1 MSDKSNKMAVLSV
14 FGQKK
19 GALPLS
25 QILEL
30 LKPNC
35 SERTVRRWLADLASQ
50 GVLEKL
56 GKKKGML
63 YQLARPKNTCFSLQN
78 EKIIAEVRQPLSSR
92 KPVTYHTTW
101 LNNYTPN
108 KTTYVTDALKKELHH
123 AGQKFKDNM
132 PAGTYAREIYN
143 RLLIDLSYNSSRLE
157 GNTYSL
163 IDTQRLIL
171 EGMTAPG
178 KLDEETSMILNHK
191 EAIRYL
197 VDNAAKLTIT
207 PTEIYTVH
215 FLLSE
220 DLIATHYSGKVR
232 DHGVRIGGSTY
243 IPYENPAILEKQLTL
258 ICDKAS
264 QIIDPYEQSFFLLVH
279 ISYLQA
285 FVDVNKR
292 TARLSANIPLI
303 KHNLIPLAFKD
314 VDTNDY
320 TSAMIAIYELN
331 NTGPLL
337 DIYRYSY
344 LRTSEAYGV
353 TVEAM
358 GFDELRVKYRT
369 QRRDIL
375 RHIITQQLTG
385 LTMKTYIDAT
395 LEKLINEVDRR
406 KVRDDIDEDLRE
418 IAPERIAGL
427 GISIEELNAWLALN
441 SKY

>member
-1 MSDKSNKMAVLSV
+1 M
-14 FGQKK
+14 
-19 GALPLS
+19 
-25 QILEL
+25 
-30 LKPNC
+30 
-35 SERTVRRWLADLASQ
+35 
-50 GVLEKL
+50 
-56 GKKKGML
+56 
-63 YQLARPKNTCFSLQN
+63 
-78 EKIIAEVRQPLSSR
+78 
-92 KPVTYHTTW
+92 
-101 LNNYTPN
+101 
-108 KTTYVTDALKKELHH
+108 
-123 AGQKFKDNM
+123 
-132 PAGTYAREIYN
+132 
-143 RLLIDLSYNSSRLE
+143 
-157 GNTYSL
+157 
-163 IDTQRLIL
+163 
-171 EGMTAPG
+171 
-178 KLDEETSMILNHK
+178 
-191 EAIRYL
+191 
-197 VDNAAKLTIT
+197 
-207 PTEIYTVH
+207 
-215 FLLSE
+215 
-220 DLIATHYSGKVR
+220 
-232 DHGVRIGGSTY
+232 
-243 IPYENPAILEKQLTL
+243 
-258 ICDKAS
+258 
-264 QIIDPYEQSFFLLVH
+264 
-279 ISYLQA
+279 
-285 FVDVNKR
+285 NKR